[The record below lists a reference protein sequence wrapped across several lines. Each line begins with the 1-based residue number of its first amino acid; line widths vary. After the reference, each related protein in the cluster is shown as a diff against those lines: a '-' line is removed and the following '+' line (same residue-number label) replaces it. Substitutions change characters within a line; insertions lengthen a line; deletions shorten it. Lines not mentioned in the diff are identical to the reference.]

1 MKNVLLVQTLLDL
14 IHNLTY
20 YFYLVY
26 VIYHFYLT
34 KITLFISISIS
45 TKFMI
50 NKEKKTFLSK
60 DLCVLWSEI
69 FLRMVFSSVLWVVP
83 KNFSCCQSWWQTLVN
98 TSLISHFQEN
108 VSIFLLTPW
117 WCLLCDL

>member
-34 KITLFISISIS
+34 KITIYFYFYFNQVYD
-45 TKFMI
+45 KQR
-50 NKEKKTFLSK
+50 KKTFLSE
-60 DLCVLWSEI
+60 DLCVL
-69 FLRMVFSSVLWVVP
+69 
-83 KNFSCCQSWWQTLVN
+83 
-98 TSLISHFQEN
+98 
-108 VSIFLLTPW
+108 
-117 WCLLCDL
+117 